1 MGLEKLI
8 SLAAALAI
16 LAASTGHLPKIIYAV
31 HMAQL
36 HLIKDSQASTWGQ
49 AMLLPP
55 SK

>member
-1 MGLEKLI
+1 MGLDKLI
-8 SLAAALAI
+8 AMAAALAV

-36 HLIKDSQASTWGQ
+36 HLIKDSQASNWGQ

>member
-1 MGLEKLI
+1 MGLSKLI
-8 SLAAALAI
+8 SLAAALTI
-16 LAASTGHLPKIIYAV
+16 LAASTGHLPNIIYAV

-36 HLIKDSQASTWGQ
+36 HLVKDSQASKWGQ